1 MRKPTTTVDL
11 VIRLEVEGS
20 KETVAKYRA
29 ALECLAD
36 VMRVQ
41 AEDGLW
47 SLGQPEAEDSR
58 GRPSEYV
65 ADIETAVV
73 RSILID
79 GEDRLTLK
87 GGN

>member
-1 MRKPTTTVDL
+1 VSKSTETTAVDL

-20 KETVAKYRA
+20 KEAVAK
-29 ALECLAD
+29 
-36 VMRVQ
+36 RVQ

-65 ADIETAVV
+65 ADIETVVV
-73 RSILID
+73 RSVLID
-79 GEDRLTLK
+79 GEDRLTQK